1 MKIKT
6 NYANTPVWREINV
19 KSRHPG
25 IFEDAGSDGSVT
37 FGGHGMMM
45 LLKC

>member
-19 KSRHPG
+19 KFSHTG
-25 IFEDAGSDGSVT
+25 IFEDAGSDGS
-37 FGGHGMMM
+37 
-45 LLKC
+45 